1 LRKILNV
8 YLARANTPY
17 SEAYADL
24 DLPASPYE
32 LLDALDKLRLDE
44 GEAPYLQINEYYD
57 FEELAPLLSGDA
69 GLYELNALA
78 QKLSELDERQQVSFK
93 GLVQMEVNKKQGLIP
108 MPRLIDL
115 AYNTDCCH
123 VTDVPNDSQLGRFY
137 AENGFVPEVEQ
148 LPDKVFELLD
158 FEKIGR
164 EARIGECGVF
174 TKQGYV
180 VQHTELNEAFQT
192 LDLTLKQPDYQI
204 LMELTDGGFLEL
216 PQTALPDTPPRRCLD
231 CRIPL
236 LSGAMDSVKD
246 VKILNRFAEKLST
259 MTGKEMLRYKAVL
272 TATECGDLQS
282 AVSLLDNLDHYML
295 DTKIS
300 SPESAALAELNF
312 MVDGKD
318 VERLQRYVNLPAYG
332 RDLLEHDNAVITP
345 YGRMDRD
352 DFSPWRRPFRSRAGR
367 NGDAVNELYG
377 TAEHAPCHSAG
388 KSMAGGT
395 ACDAFG
401 KRISGSQRR
410 HTQIATR
417 IRHRSH
423 QPPAP
428 P

>member
-1 LRKILNV
+1 MRKILNV
-8 YLARANTPY
+8 YLARADTPY

-32 LLDALDKLRLDE
+32 LLDALDKLQLDE

-78 QKLSELDERQQVSFK
+78 QKLSELDEQQQVSFK
-93 GLVQMEVNKKQGLIP
+93 GLIQMEVDKKQGLIP
-108 MPRLIDL
+108 MLRLIDL
-115 AYNTDCCH
+115 AYSTDCCH
-123 VTDVPNDSQLGRFY
+123 VTDALNDSQLGRFY
-137 AENGFVPEVEQ
+137 AENGFVPEVEH

-158 FEKIGR
+158 FERIGR

-180 VQHTELNEAFQT
+180 VQHTELNEVFFA
-192 LDLTLKQPDYQI
+192 LDLTPHQPDYQI
-204 LMELTDGGFLEL
+204 LLESEDGSMLKL
-216 PQTALPDTPPRRCLD
+216 PQAKLPDTTLCRCLD

-236 LSGAMDSVKD
+236 LSGALDSVKD
-246 VKILNRFAEKLST
+246 IEILNGFAEKLST
-259 MTGKEMLRYKAVL
+259 MTGKEILRYKAAL

-318 VERLQRYVNLPAYG
+318 VEQLQRYMNLPAYG
-332 RDLLEHDNAVITP
+332 RDLLEQDNAVITP

-352 DFSPWRRPFRSRAGR
+352 DFQPMAATFQK
-367 NGDAVNELYG
+367 
-377 TAEHAPCHSAG
+377 SAQ
-388 KSMAGGT
+388 GGMEML
-395 ACDAFG
+395 
-401 KRISGSQRR
+401 
-410 HTQIATR
+410 
-417 IRHRSH
+417 
-423 QPPAP
+423 
-428 P
+428 

>member
-1 LRKILNV
+1 V
-8 YLARANTPY
+8 YLTRANTPY

-78 QKLSELDERQQVSFK
+78 QKLSELDEQQQISFK
-93 GLVQMEVNKKQGLIP
+93 GLIQMEVNKKQGLIP
-108 MPRLIDL
+108 TSRLIDL
-115 AYNTDCCH
+115 AYSVDCCL
-123 VTDVPNDSQLGRFY
+123 VADALNDAQLGRFY
-137 AENGFVPEVEQ
+137 AENGFVPEVEH

-158 FEKIGR
+158 FERIGR

-204 LMELTDGGFLEL
+204 LMELTDSGFLGL
-216 PQTALPDTPPRRCLD
+216 PQTALPDTQPRRCLD

-236 LSGAMDSVKD
+236 LSGAFDSVKD
-246 VKILNRFAEKLST
+246 IEILNGFAEKLST
-259 MTGKEMLRYKAVL
+259 MTGKEILRYKAVL

-300 SPESAALAELNF
+300 SPEDAALSELNF
-312 MVDGKD
+312 IAGDNDM
-318 VERLQRYVNLPAYG
+318 ERLQQYVNLPAYG
-332 RDLLEHDNAVITP
+332 RDLLERDNAVITP
-345 YGRMDRD
+345 YGHMARD
-352 DFSPWRRPFRSRAGR
+352 DFRPI
-367 NGDAVNELYG
+367 L
-377 TAEHAPCHSAG
+377 APFEEPTL
-388 KSMAGGT
+388 GGMEML
-395 ACDAFG
+395 
-401 KRISGSQRR
+401 
-410 HTQIATR
+410 
-417 IRHRSH
+417 
-423 QPPAP
+423 
-428 P
+428 

>member
-1 LRKILNV
+1 MRKILNV

-44 GEAPYLQINEYYD
+44 GEAPHLQINEYYD

-204 LMELTDGGFLEL
+204 LMELTNGSFLEL
-216 PQTALPDTPPRRCLD
+216 PQTALPETPPRRCLD

-236 LSGAMDSVKD
+236 LSGALDSVKD
-246 VKILNRFAEKLST
+246 IEMLNGFAEQLSALT
-259 MTGKEMLRYKAVL
+259 KKEMLRYKAVL
-272 TATECGDLQS
+272 TATEGGDIQS
-282 AVSLLDNLDHYML
+282 AVSLLDNLDHYIL

-312 MVDGKD
+312 MVGGKD
-318 VERLQRYVNLPAYG
+318 AEWLRRYVNLTAYG

-352 DFSPWRRPFRSRAGR
+352 DFQP
-367 NGDAVNELYG
+367 
-377 TAEHAPCHSAG
+377 
-388 KSMAGGT
+388 MAAIFQKPAQGGMEML
-395 ACDAFG
+395 
-401 KRISGSQRR
+401 
-410 HTQIATR
+410 
-417 IRHRSH
+417 
-423 QPPAP
+423 
-428 P
+428 

>member
-1 LRKILNV
+1 MRKILNV
-8 YLARANTPY
+8 YLARANAPY

-69 GLYELNALA
+69 GFYELNALA
-78 QKLSELDERQQVSFK
+78 QKLSELDERQQVSFE
-93 GLVQMEVNKKQGLIP
+93 GLVQMEVNKKQGFIP
-108 MPRLIDL
+108 MSRLIDL
-115 AYNTDCCH
+115 AYSTDCCH
-123 VTDVPNDSQLGRFY
+123 VTDALNDSQLGRFY
-137 AENGFVPEVEQ
+137 AENGFVPEVEH

-158 FEKIGR
+158 FERIGR

-204 LMELTDGGFLEL
+204 LMELTDSGFLGL

-236 LSGAMDSVKD
+236 LSGALDSVKD
-246 VKILNRFAEKLST
+246 IEILNGFAEQLST
-259 MTGKEMLRYKAVL
+259 MTGKEILRYKAVL

-318 VERLQRYVNLPAYG
+318 VERLQRYMNLPAYG
-332 RDLLEHDNAVITP
+332 RDLLEQDNAVITP

-352 DFSPWRRPFRSRAGR
+352 DFQPMAATFQK
-367 NGDAVNELYG
+367 
-377 TAEHAPCHSAG
+377 SAQ
-388 KSMAGGT
+388 GGMEML
-395 ACDAFG
+395 
-401 KRISGSQRR
+401 
-410 HTQIATR
+410 
-417 IRHRSH
+417 
-423 QPPAP
+423 
-428 P
+428 